1 MLDLTTNRYSSQFRT
16 NGRGEYRGVEYELQ
30 HMGLQWRIRS
40 GLGQFFGETSGD
52 AMARFKQVVDSTP
65 R

>member
-1 MLDLTTNRYSSQFRT
+1 MSSMLDLTHNRYSSQFRT

-40 GLGQFFGETSGD
+40 GIGQFFGETSGD
-52 AMARFKQVVDSTP
+52 AIQAAKVVP
-65 R
+65 E